1 MVKKNLSELIS
12 KVVYP
17 GFPWKGRPHAHPERP
32 HYLARSSSNQSIL
45 HLIVA
50 SCQSRVHDRGFLFC
64 VRSLYPYWSREWHGR
79 HSPSPYEVHNTVMEY
94 NSIAFNE

>member
-17 GFPWKGRPHAHPERP
+17 GFPWKGRPHAYPELP

-50 SCQSRVHDRGFLFC
+50 SCHLEYMIEAFC
-64 VRSLYPYWSREWHGR
+64 SVFVLYTRIGAVNGTAVIHRPAKRY
-79 HSPSPYEVHNTVMEY
+79 
-94 NSIAFNE
+94 IIL